1 MTASLTE
8 APASAPASAPTSA
21 QASGPASGP
30 ASAKL
35 GFGAR
40 FTQHM
45 VLARWTPGTGW
56 SPLELVPHAA
66 LELSPA
72 AMALHYGQAVF
83 EGLKAY
89 PRRDGS
95 IALFRPDVN
104 AARLNRSAVRLA
116 MPDMPV
122 ELFTEACE
130 IVVRADASEVPRGP
144 GQSLYLRPFMIA
156 VEPSLGVRP
165 AQEYL
170 FVVIASPVDHFFAD
184 GYQSI
189 DVWCAPDHI
198 RAAPGGTGAAKC
210 AGNYAGSLAAKAEAL
225 SRGCHEV
232 LWLDSREHRWV
243 EELGAMNFFCVTR
256 DESGTPL
263 LATPRLSGTILA
275 GNTRGSLIEL
285 AASLG
290 IRTVERPVSLAE
302 LTAGD
307 GRVTEAF
314 ACGTAASVVPIGAV
328 TSEAGKSMIGDGRPG
343 EITTRLRDELAAVH
357 YGEKADLFGW
367 MHPVAPSVP

>member
-1 MTASLTE
+1 MTALTE
-8 APASAPASAPTSA
+8 APASAR
-21 QASGPASGP
+21 
-30 ASAKL
+30 L

-40 FTQHM
+40 FTRHM
-45 VLARWTPGTGW
+45 VLSRWTPESGW
-56 SPLELVPHAA
+56 SPLELAPHAA

-95 IALFRPDVN
+95 LALFRPDVN
-104 AARLNRSAVRLA
+104 AERFNRSAERLA
-116 MPDMPV
+116 MPHLPV
-122 ELFTEACE
+122 ERFTEACE
-130 IVVRADASEVPRGP
+130 VVVRADAGEVPQGP

-165 AQEYL
+165 SREYL
-170 FVVIASPVDHFFAD
+170 FAVIASPVDYFFAD
-184 GYQSI
+184 GYQAI

-225 SRGCHEV
+225 ARGCHEV
-232 LWLDSREHRWV
+232 LWLDAREHRWV

-256 DESGTPL
+256 DKAGGPV

-285 AASLG
+285 ASALG
-290 IRTVERPVSLAE
+290 IPTVQRPISLEE

-328 TSEAGKSMIGDGRPG
+328 TTSSGRSVIADGRPG
-343 EITTRLRDELAAVH
+343 EVTTRLRDELAAIQ
-357 YGEKADLFGW
+357 YGDRDDRFGW
-367 MHPVAPSVP
+367 MHTVSVP